1 MKKSFNIILSL
12 VLLVSVFSCSKD
24 ESIFKEGYG
33 YLKMNLSAN
42 EEINIETKAP
52 GEVYAFDILDAAGK
66 AVESYTDHR
75 ELQGKPIKL
84 KPGAYKINATTGE
97 NVAAGW
103 DSPFY
108 SGTKDVEVV
117 ANATATANVVC
128 YISNVMVKIE
138 LDETMEVD
146 GMGTILVSS
155 RRFFLF
161 CSLMPRHLPFGIW
174 EAFSGAYARPGSG

>member
-138 LDETMEVD
+138 LDESIKSNFKKVYVTVENPSNK
-146 GMGTILVSS
+146 GSLVYKYVRS
-155 RRFFLF
+155 LF
-161 CSLMPRHLPFGIW
+161 VN
-174 EAFSGAYARPGSG
+174 AK